1 MVNVIMLIVIM
12 LSVIVLIVIMLIVI
26 MLSVVAPILLIE
38 YFFSLN
44 TLKRS
49 SLQKELVNLLR
60 KSFMK
65 MTLGANPLKMFRVN
79 LIHFYCKLDHFSA
92 KLENSVQ

>member
-1 MVNVIMLIVIM
+1 MLNVIMLIII
-12 LSVIVLIVIMLIVI
+12 L
-26 MLSVVAPILLIE
+26 LSVVAPILLIE
-38 YFFSLN
+38 DFFSLD

-65 MTLGANPLKMFRVN
+65 MTLGANPIKMFRVN
-79 LIHFYCKLDHFSA
+79 LLHLYYKLDHFSA
-92 KLENSVQ
+92 KWEKYCTIMKWSSLYKD